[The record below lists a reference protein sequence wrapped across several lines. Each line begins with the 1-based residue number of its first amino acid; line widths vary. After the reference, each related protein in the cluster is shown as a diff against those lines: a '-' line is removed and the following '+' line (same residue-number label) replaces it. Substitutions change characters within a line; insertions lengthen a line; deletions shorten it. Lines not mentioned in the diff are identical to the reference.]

1 MSPVLMFGELE
12 FTKVLQQPDL
22 DPEGTFLARLWN
34 DSADSPG
41 LSSQNQWNRKT
52 VLCYLLGS

>member
-22 DPEGTFLARLWN
+22 DYSLNPDGALLPRPWN
-34 DSADSPG
+34 ACEDSPG
-41 LSSQNQWNRKT
+41 LSS
-52 VLCYLLGS
+52 